1 MNEAKLQHQVPELLR
16 AVLPQGK
23 VKVRHGPEV
32 KTDSGLRR
40 PDLIAEVTVGGRTK
54 RLLIEVKSPGYPMQL
69 LQAFQVLQWARD
81 THKGYPVVV
90 ADAISAR
97 GASLAKEAGV
107 GYLDLAGN
115 CWLNLGDIYIDKTS
129 PERGVRHGATMLPA
143 RVHVVRPRG
152 ELRHLFS
159 RKATRVIRTLLEQ
172 HANSWDV
179 VKLAAASSVSIG
191 HAYKVTQTLLTQ
203 GFLVQEQRRVR
214 LREPGSLLDAWAEEY
229 QIEPAAI
236 QSFYTALKEPAA
248 VMAQIAQV
256 AVKEQLAC
264 AFTLHAGAS
273 LVAPFTRFTE
283 AHLYLQEPL
292 TDALLQAMQLERI
305 EFGGTVHVITPYDE
319 GVLHHRQVLEKLPV
333 VCNTQLYLDLFQYP
347 TRGKE
352 AAEFLRRE
360 RMKI

>member
-1 MNEAKLQHQVPELLR
+1 MNETRLEHRVPELLR

-23 VKVRHGPEV
+23 VTVRHSSV
-32 KTDSGLRR
+32 VRTDAGLRR

-69 LQAFQVLQWARD
+69 LQAFQVLQLARD

-97 GASLAKEAGV
+97 GASLAREAGV

-129 PERGVRHGATMLPA
+129 PQRLVRQGAATLPA

-152 ELRHLFS
+152 ELRRLFS

-172 HANSWDV
+172 PTNRWDV
-179 VKLAAASSVSIG
+179 VKLATASAVSIG
-191 HAYKVTQTLLTQ
+191 HAYKVAQTLLTQ
-203 GFLVQEQRRVR
+203 GFLTQEQHQVR
-214 LREPGSLLDAWAEEY
+214 LRDPGALLNAWAAEY
-229 QIEPAAI
+229 RIDPAAI
-236 QSFYTALKEPAA
+236 QSFYTPLKDPAA
-248 VMAQIAQV
+248 VMAQIAQ
-256 AVKEQLAC
+256 AAAKQQF

-283 AHLYLQEPL
+283 VHCYLQEPL
-292 TDALLQAMQLERI
+292 SDALLQAMQLERI
-305 EFGGTVHVITPYDE
+305 ELGGTVHVVTPYDE
-319 GVLHHRQVLEKLPV
+319 GVLQHRQMIEQLPV
-333 VCNTQLYLDLFQYP
+333 VCNTQLYLDLVQHP

-352 AAEFLRRE
+352 AAEFLRKE

>member
-1 MNEAKLQHQVPELLR
+1 MNEAKLEHQVPELLR

-23 VKVRHGPEV
+23 VTVRHSPAV
-32 KTDSGLRR
+32 RTDAGLRR

-69 LQAFQVLQWARD
+69 LQAFQVLQLARD

-97 GASLAKEAGV
+97 GASLAREAGV

-129 PERGVRHGATMLPA
+129 PQRMVRQGAATLPA

-152 ELRHLFS
+152 ELRRLFS

-172 HANSWDV
+172 PTNRWDV
-179 VKLAAASSVSIG
+179 VKLAAASQVSIG
-191 HAYKVTQTLLTQ
+191 HAYKVTRSLLTQ
-203 GFLVQEQRRVR
+203 GFLIQEQHQVR
-214 LREPGSLLDAWAEEY
+214 LRDPGALLNAWAAEY
-229 QIEPAAI
+229 RIDPATI
-236 QSFYTALKEPAA
+236 QSFYTPLKDPAA
-248 VMAQIAQV
+248 VMAQMAQV
-256 AVKEQLAC
+256 VATQQLTC

-283 AHLYLQEPL
+283 VHCYLKEPL
-292 TDALLQAMQLERI
+292 SDALLQAMQLERI
-305 EFGGTVHVITPYDE
+305 ELGGTVHVITPYDE
-319 GVLHHRQVLEKLPV
+319 GVLHHRQMIEQLLI
-333 VCNTQLYLDLFQYP
+333 VCNTQLYLDLVQHP
-347 TRGKE
+347 TRGRE
-352 AAEFLRRE
+352 AAEFLRKE